1 MNRSINEVVGGG
13 FPAKLNRSSGRPEL
27 IPAQTAELLNLRRLP
42 AMLNVLQTAAIL
54 GVSEYDIT
62 ALIRVGLLEPLGD
75 PTPNAVKYFAAIQ
88 ILELAGEPAKLGK
101 IRNALYD
108 YWHSKNG
115 GKGQSCTT
123 RKGGFR
129 HE

>member
-1 MNRSINEVVGGG
+1 MAAGGYSSR
-13 FPAKLNRSSGRPEL
+13 LNRSSGRPEL
-27 IPAQTAELLNLRRLP
+27 ISAQAAELLNLRRLP
-42 AMLNVLQTAAIL
+42 AMLTVLQTATVL

-62 ALIRVGLLEPLGD
+62 ALIRAGLLEPLGK

-115 GKGQSCTT
+115 GKGQSRTT
-123 RKGGFR
+123 RKGGTR